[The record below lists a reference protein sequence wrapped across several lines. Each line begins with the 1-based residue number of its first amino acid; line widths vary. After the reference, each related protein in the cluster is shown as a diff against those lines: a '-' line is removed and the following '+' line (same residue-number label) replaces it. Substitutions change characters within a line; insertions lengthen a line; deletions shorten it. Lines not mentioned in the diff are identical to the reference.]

1 MFASNYEVTIF
12 QTWLKEDDY
21 PHPQEFLGFKLRM
34 ERISAALCCSFYA
47 IFQFVSLE
55 PNFPLL
61 VTMSHSS

>member
-1 MFASNYEVTIF
+1 MFVTNYEVTIF

-21 PHPQEFLGFKLRM
+21 PQGFLGFKLWM

-47 IFQFVSLE
+47 IFQFISLE